1 MQVLV
6 SYAGMP
12 NLLLFGDDK
21 QPAVRNELGLPL
33 PDPVGVIE
41 INGTTYV
48 LAGLLD
54 VPRLQALGTCE
65 VISFEELGLNQVLA
79 EGKTLPEASRELV
92 GRACERLGLTEAV
105 VPGDFPLELA
115 DSLRERGVTLR
126 ADGALFDL
134 RRRSKTPSQLA
145 GIRRALKAAE
155 FAMAHVRDRLRDGGE
170 LTAEGLRAEA
180 RRIFVDNG
188 CVPHDMLVIAAAGHG
203 ADPHDEGSGAI
214 PTGVPVVVDIFP
226 RDMASGCWGDI
237 TRTFC
242 VGEPPAELVQWHRVV
257 REAQRQATD
266 VVRPGISAGE
276 PYHVSCDVIE
286 AAGYPTRRTRSEQE
300 LLREGGYVHYLGH
313 GVGLDLHEAPTLDD
327 GGETLVPGDVITIEP
342 GLYRPGFGGCRIE
355 DIVLVTDDGY
365 ELVTAFPYELS

>member
-1 MQVLV
+1 M
-6 SYAGMP
+6 S

-21 QPAVRNELGLPL
+21 QPAVRNEVGLAL
-33 PDPVGVIE
+33 PDPVGVIQTD
-41 INGTTYV
+41 GARYV

-54 VPRLQALGTCE
+54 VPRLQALGTYE
-65 VISFEELGLNQVLA
+65 VISFEELGLGEVLA
-79 EGKTLPEASRELV
+79 AGKSLPEAFREVV
-92 GRACERLGLTEAV
+92 GRGCERLGLSEAV

-115 DSLRERGVTLR
+115 DFLRQRGIVLR

-134 RRRSKTPSQLA
+134 RRRSKAPGQLE

-155 FAMAHVRDRLRDGGE
+155 LATALVRDRLREGGE
-170 LTAEGLRAEA
+170 QSAEGLRAKA

-188 CVPHDMLVIAAAGHG
+188 CAPHDMLVIAAAGHG
-203 ADPHDEGSGAI
+203 ADPHDEGSGPI
-214 PTGVPVVVDIFP
+214 PDGVPVVVDIFP

-242 VGEPPAELVQWHRVV
+242 RGEPPAELVEWHAVV
-257 REAQRQATD
+257 REAQRQAMAT
-266 VVRPGISAGE
+266 VRPGISAGD

-286 AAGYPTRRTRSEQE
+286 AAGYATRRTRSEEE

-365 ELVTAFPYELS
+365 ELITNFPYELS